1 MPNSSFAFV
10 RLPGESSQK
19 VRVFTDLPRLV
30 PQPIGILNDTSSPDR
45 FVFSPWNSSSHL
57 YTWSNFQGVFT
68 LGEVS
73 QNIQH
78 LHMRPFLTPSTA
90 LEHFERG
97 IGLAQ
102 EQMHK
107 GHFAK
112 VVLARELIIPKSVDW
127 FFCMNLFER
136 LCLAH
141 PQAFVYVCSSENWGT
156 WMGASPETLVRYESG
171 EAQVMSLAGTLFNEG
186 ETWSAKERAEQSVT
200 SDFIRACLNWQTTD
214 EVEIRELQQGGLRHL
229 LSIYRKPWARNLLAE
244 LIQELSPTPA
254 VCGSPRAQAAAFIA
268 KEEGFSRD
276 LYAGFMGVQ
285 QGDRFLSNVNLRCA
299 EIGSGGI
306 RLLAGCGINKESTA
320 EREWQESALKM
331 SVIGEYLS

>member
-1 MPNSSFAFV
+1 MSQPSFAFV

-19 VRVFTDLPRLV
+19 VRVFMDAPRLV
-30 PQPIGILNDTSSPDR
+30 AQPIGILNDTNSPDR
-45 FVFSPWNSSSHL
+45 FVFSPWNNSSQL
-57 YTWSNFQGVFT
+57 YTWSDFQGFFT

-73 QNIQH
+73 QHIRP
-78 LHMRPFLTPSTA
+78 LHTRPFLTPSTA

-97 IGLAQ
+97 IIRAQ
-102 EQMHK
+102 EQMHV

-112 VVLARELIIPKSVDW
+112 VVLARELIKPQRIDW
-127 FFCMNLFER
+127 DFCMKLFER

-156 WMGASPETLVRYESG
+156 WMGASPETLVRYERG

-186 ETWSAKERAEQSVT
+186 ESWSAKERAEQSVT
-200 SDFIRACLNWQTTD
+200 SDFIRACLNWQASD
-214 EVEIRELQQGGLRHL
+214 EVEIRELQQSGLRHL

-276 LYAGFMGVQ
+276 LYAGFMGIQ

-299 EIGSGGI
+299 EIGNDGI
-306 RLLAGCGINKESTA
+306 RLLAGCGINTESTA
-320 EREWQESALKM
+320 DREWQESALKM